1 MKVKTATKTVNY
13 ETLKKAL
20 IKYYND
26 HYNDRYN
33 DRDRGILA
41 NRLASFVFISLKSKW
56 HCFLPCDTTTE
67 ITKIKED
74 CYKVEGKFAEN
85 YLK

>member
-1 MKVKTATKTVNY
+1 MTKTVNK
-13 ETLKKAL
+13 EELKNAL

-26 HYNDRYN
+26 YYKDRYN
-33 DRDRGILA
+33 DTDREKLA
-41 NRLASFVFISLKSKW
+41 KRLTSFVFISLKSKW

-74 CYKVEGKFAEN
+74 CYKVEGKFAKD
-85 YLK
+85 YLN

>member
-1 MKVKTATKTVNY
+1 MTKTVNK
-13 ETLKKAL
+13 EELKNAL

-26 HYNDRYN
+26 HYKDSYN

-41 NRLASFVFISLKSKW
+41 KRLTSFIFISLKSKW

-74 CYKVEGKFAEN
+74 CYKVEGKFTED

>member
-1 MKVKTATKTVNY
+1 MKVKTAAKTVNY

-26 HYNDRYN
+26 HYN

-56 HCFLPCDTTTE
+56 HCFLPCDNTTE